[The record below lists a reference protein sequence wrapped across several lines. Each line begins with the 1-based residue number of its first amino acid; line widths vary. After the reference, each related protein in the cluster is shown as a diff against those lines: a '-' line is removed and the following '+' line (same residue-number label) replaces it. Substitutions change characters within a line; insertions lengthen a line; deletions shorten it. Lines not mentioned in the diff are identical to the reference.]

1 MFFCKRKEM
10 CGHVTMVGRMKKRR
24 MSIVAAGVKMDAHY

>member
-10 CGHVTMVGRMKKRR
+10 CGHVTMVGRMEKRR